1 MLHKRYFYFSSQAST
16 KIEQDFWIS
25 NKNIKKILE
34 NNEKEGIE
42 SAFSVIEQN
51 LFVFLPE
58 KAKTGNCFWTVKWIE
73 TTDYEYYT
81 YCNQEPFNH

>member
-1 MLHKRYFYFSSQAST
+1 MLLPT
-16 KIEQDFWIS
+16 KIEQKFWIS

-51 LFVFLPE
+51 LFVFLPN
-58 KAKTGNCFWTVKWIE
+58 KAKKTE
-73 TTDYEYYT
+73 YEYYT
-81 YCNQEPFNH
+81 DSN

>member
-1 MLHKRYFYFSSQAST
+1 MVHKRYFYFS
-16 KIEQDFWIS
+16 
-25 NKNIKKILE
+25 ILE

-58 KAKTGNCFWTVKWIE
+58 KAKTGNCF
-73 TTDYEYYT
+73 
-81 YCNQEPFNH
+81 

>member
-1 MLHKRYFYFSSQAST
+1 M
-16 KIEQDFWIS
+16 
-25 NKNIKKILE
+25 LE

-58 KAKTGNCFWTVKWIE
+58 KAKTGNCF
-73 TTDYEYYT
+73 
-81 YCNQEPFNH
+81 

>member
-1 MLHKRYFYFSSQAST
+1 MLHKRYFYFSSQTST
-16 KIEQDFWIS
+16 KIEQYFCIS

-58 KAKTGNCFWTVKWIE
+58 KAKTGNCF
-73 TTDYEYYT
+73 
-81 YCNQEPFNH
+81 

>member
-1 MLHKRYFYFSSQAST
+1 MLHKRYFYFSSQTST
-16 KIEQDFWIS
+16 
-25 NKNIKKILE
+25 KILE

-58 KAKTGNCFWTVKWIE
+58 KAKTGNCF
-73 TTDYEYYT
+73 
-81 YCNQEPFNH
+81 